1 MRDRGFTL
9 VELIVVIGLAAV
21 LLALSTLNFNEWMT
35 RRQVERQTRELYS
48 DLMELRVASMTRK
61 QRTAVFLGPRQLLF
75 RTYSSADENVITGG
89 TPRQPMNGK
98 TLRYEI
104 RLQRGGVLQAFDINT
119 DNIVFDTRGFTT
131 DMMTIVVLPLQ
142 SSGGENCIVVSA
154 GRTNIGRIDNDG
166 TCRQKY

>member
-1 MRDRGFTL
+1 MRDKGFTL
-9 VELIVVIGLAAV
+9 VELIVVIGLAAI

-61 QRTAVFLGPRQLLF
+61 QRTAVFFGPQQLRF
-75 RTYSSADENVITGG
+75 MTYSSPDEDVIIGG
-89 TPRQPMNGK
+89 TPREPMNGK

-104 RLQRGGVLQAFDINT
+104 RKGVDLEAFDIDS
-119 DNIVFDTRGFTT
+119 DNIAFDTRGFTN
-131 DMMTIVVLPLQ
+131 DMMTIVVVPLQ